1 MKNQLVDVLLQLQL
15 GRLEEIDMCN
25 IFFIIEASDIG
36 EEGVKRFFD
45 NDWPALKHIRLS
57 KLF

>member
-36 EEGVKRFFD
+36 EEGAKRFFD
-45 NDWPALKHIRLS
+45 NHWPALK
-57 KLF
+57 